1 MSAFSGGQG
10 KTAKESGT
18 MSAIEVHNLHKEFSY
33 YRKNSG
39 LLGSVKNMFR
49 RETLIREAVKDVSFQ
64 VQKGEMKGL
73 LGPNGAGK
81 TTTLKM
87 LAGIL
92 YPTSGTAQ
100 VAGYIP
106 WERKNAFKRHFS
118 IVMGQKNQLWWDLPA
133 MDSFY
138 LNKCI

>member
-1 MSAFSGGQG
+1 
-10 KTAKESGT
+10 

-106 WERKNAFKRHFS
+106 WER
-118 IVMGQKNQLWWDLPA
+118 
-133 MDSFY
+133 
-138 LNKCI
+138 